1 MEKLTEESAQKIFD
15 GSEIPE
21 GAKPAGMP
29 AFALYAEIDMTKQEL
44 KAVKPFR
51 VLVLSLPSGL
61 QDQAQ
66 WVLIRLFRCF
76 AKAGEVSEGLIGDMM
91 AGFAEPTLE
100 ERPLTPDETWSG
112 LRQLRADGYLKFQTP
127 DGAFIDEHNSRIGSS
142 WVRYTPKLLDLVYE
156 RSCP

>member
-1 MEKLTEESAQKIFD
+1 MEKLTESKAQKIFD
-15 GSEIPE
+15 DNTIPE
-21 GAKPAGMP
+21 GIKPAGMP

-44 KAVKPFR
+44 NTVKPFR

-61 QDQAQ
+61 QTMARE
-66 WVLIRLFRCF
+66 VLVRLFRCF

-100 ERPLTPDETWSG
+100 ERPMTPDETWSG
-112 LRQLRADGYLKFQTP
+112 LRQLRTAGYLTFQTP
-127 DGAFIDEHNSRIGSS
+127 DGMFVDEHNSRIGSS

-156 RSCP
+156 RADK

>member
-1 MEKLTEESAQKIFD
+1 MEKLTEENAQKIFEEN
-15 GSEIPE
+15 GIPE
-21 GAKPAGMP
+21 GVKPAGMP

-44 KAVKPFR
+44 KVVKPFKI
-51 VLVLSLPSGL
+51 LVLSLPSGL
-61 QDQAQ
+61 LDQAQ

-112 LRQLRADGYLKFQTP
+112 LRQLRAAGYLQFQTP
-127 DGAFIDEHNSRIGSS
+127 DGAFVDEHNSRIGSS